1 MARQGAPR
9 TGRPKGYDRDAVLV
23 LARDLFWERGYEAT
37 SISDLELRTGINRS
51 SLYRE
56 FGSKRDLFT
65 AALESYTDRVVATL
79 VADLR
84 KPGAS
89 LEAVVSLFARLAVIF
104 RSQASVTERGCL
116 LVNATAELAARDKG
130 VQSAAASY
138 RDDLRATFA
147 AALTHAAEL
156 GEIDARVVQVRAH
169 ILASTLMGV
178 WLAVRIDPQ
187 DAAAL
192 CGTIAGEVASWRQ
205 ASS

>member
-1 MARQGAPR
+1 
-9 TGRPKGYDRDAVLV
+9 
-23 LARDLFWERGYEAT
+23 
-37 SISDLELRTGINRS
+37 
-51 SLYRE
+51 
-56 FGSKRDLFT
+56 
-65 AALESYTDRVVATL
+65 
-79 VADLR
+79 
-84 KPGAS
+84 
-89 LEAVVSLFARLAVIF
+89 VVSLFARLAVIF

-156 GEIDARVVQVRAH
+156 GEIDAGVVQVRAH